1 MADSLSRNE
10 ILTSNEFR
18 SILGKKPIDT
28 PEADELRNKNLYQD
42 ESGKVDSEEPEDE
55 EENYSD
61 IPVSQLSGIREKQ
74 ETGE

>member
-18 SILGKKPIDT
+18 SILGKKPIDS

-42 ESGKVDSEEPEDE
+42 ETSDVMNTDE
-55 EENYSD
+55 EENYAD
-61 IPVSQLSGIREKQ
+61 MPVSSLAGIRENH
-74 ETGE
+74 ESGE